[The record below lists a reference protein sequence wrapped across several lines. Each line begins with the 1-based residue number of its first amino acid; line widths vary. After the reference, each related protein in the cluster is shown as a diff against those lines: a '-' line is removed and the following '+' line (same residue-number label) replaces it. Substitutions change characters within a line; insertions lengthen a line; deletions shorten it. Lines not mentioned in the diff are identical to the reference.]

1 MGSNFADLPS
11 YQDATARPDWLELVA
26 PWLPLRDY
34 PRLCLVSRRFYGQFA
49 PRLWND
55 PLGMVCRIHP
65 DCDHVWL
72 SRFVKRCPHFT
83 VATRSGL
90 VRSFDTRNFFPCI
103 DDGVSRYTGASGAA
117 SFPDVLSSIAHIF
130 PRLRCVLLDGDAY
143 AVPLPW
149 ARKVPLEE
157 IPSFEPPM
165 LLSLARSHGV
175 LPTSFLSSPY
185 LKSLLYLDI
194 SSMPGSLKYALSQGV
209 LSPANLP
216 SLRVLKARGREMDN
230 YTATLLFKAFWEQ
243 MWSVDLSGN
252 RLTDEI
258 LDTMHQFSFPSETSR
273 ADHSAVE
280 GKLSFSPNGTPL
292 FGQFCVI
299 QESDWSGTFS
309 HPHRHVADA
318 PSYTVRA
325 EDGAHSIATPRLNG
339 RVKIRL
345 DSADSIKAL
354 VSGSVGSHTPRL
366 DSVKSLDICRG
377 HQGITHLHL
386 NGNNISAAGLARI
399 IRSSPGQL
407 QRLECDSMSFKLP
420 EGAPPS
426 WLSKASMSGT
436 LGWAH
441 TFRPVFSSNLQML
454 RIHHSFVTRVLSLEL
469 EGVPPLA
476 AAWLAETQLL
486 PRADIAYPEVFVPD
500 MNPRIQSLV
509 LTRIPRCSTGP
520 LIERLIAFL
529 KLASVQER
537 AIQDIGSDSRHAPM
551 TLLGLRHIR
560 LEFEPD
566 FRDELQSVSDLVKV
580 DFDAA
585 VRMEDDS
592 NGFSFFGNSGWS
604 SSPSAVAGPSRPTQT
619 AENAVPSPPD
629 LHNTPETQPT
639 TETGL
644 EPEPEVVP
652 EPSDLPQPAE
662 VSLPRPPSYY
672 AEATIPTATRTNQP
686 LPHSPH
692 EKHTWSWNGNRQS
705 TQVWVGPSITAIQG
719 ASNHHDISLKPAIR
733 EYAWLLHTHP
743 HLHRDPVP
751 ASPCHISAGVPPG
764 ELVFSAAWESI
775 LCPPGTSLKDPSTPN
790 TNKMP
795 SRPTPTRAQLV
806 GMQDVLAE
814 IKAYRRETKAAS
826 ERARR
831 EARVAGK
838 QDGELKL
845 GAPHFHWSGKLEVEI
860 HGGGYASGRY
870 WR

>member
-34 PRLCLVSRRFYGQFA
+34 PRLY
-49 PRLWND
+49 
-55 PLGMVCRIHP
+55 
-65 DCDHVWL
+65 HVWL
-72 SRFVKRCPHFT
+72 SRFVRRCPHFT

-130 PRLRCVLLDGDAY
+130 PRLRL
-143 AVPLPW
+143 PLPW
-149 ARKVPLEE
+149 ARK
-157 IPSFEPPM
+157 PPM

-194 SSMPGSLKYALSQGV
+194 SNMPGSLKYALSQG
-209 LSPANLP
+209 
-216 SLRVLKARGREMDN
+216 ARGREMDN

-252 RLTDEI
+252 KLTDEI

-292 FGQFCVI
+292 FGH
-299 QESDWSGTFS
+299 GTFS

-318 PSYTVRA
+318 PSYTIRA

-339 RVKIRL
+339 R
-345 DSADSIKAL
+345 AL

-377 HQGITHLHL
+377 HQGITHLYL

-407 QRLECDSMSFKLP
+407 QRLEC
-420 EGAPPS
+420 APPS

-469 EGVPPLA
+469 EG
-476 AAWLAETQLL
+476 TQLL

-509 LTRIPRCSTGP
+509 LTRIPRS
-520 LIERLIAFL
+520 FL
-529 KLASVQER
+529 KLASMQER

-566 FRDELQSVSDLVKV
+566 FRDELQSVSDLVK
-580 DFDAA
+580 
-585 VRMEDDS
+585 DDS

-639 TETGL
+639 TETG
-644 EPEPEVVP
+644 
-652 EPSDLPQPAE
+652 DLPQPAE

-692 EKHTWSWNGNRQS
+692 EKHIWSWNGNRQS
-705 TQVWVGPSITAIQG
+705 TQVWAGPSITAIQG

-751 ASPCHISAGVPPG
+751 ASPCHISAGVLPG

-790 TNKMP
+790 TNKTP

-806 GMQDVLAE
+806 GMRDVLAE

-838 QDGELKL
+838 QDGEVKL